1 MEGNTIE
8 TTTKQVTTKDQA
20 DFPYK
25 ARKMFGLIT
34 EKEMCNEEKTL
45 NSIGLSTDDV
55 ENKKLNEQQQ
65 AEKLFGGNK

>member
-25 ARKMFGLIT
+25 ARKLFGLVT
-34 EKEMCNEEKTL
+34 ENEMEDEQECKKKNL
-45 NSIGLSTDDV
+45 N
-55 ENKKLNEQQQ
+55 N
-65 AEKLFGGNK
+65 